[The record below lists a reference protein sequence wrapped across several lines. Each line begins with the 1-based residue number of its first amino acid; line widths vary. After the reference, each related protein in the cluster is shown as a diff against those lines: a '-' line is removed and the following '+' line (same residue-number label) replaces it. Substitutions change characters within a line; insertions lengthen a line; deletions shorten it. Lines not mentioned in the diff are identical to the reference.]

1 MAAAASLLPAAVVV
15 VDASSSFGRPPSAT
29 TTRTTPRT
37 PTRDD
42 GRRRRQAGGGTTQ
55 PPPLFSP
62 RGGGDDDDDGAASA
76 DGAAES
82 GGKNDADGASFEITM
97 DRDGGGKVKVDVAT
111 ANGGGGIGEMI
122 DAARERYASS
132 SSAAAALTALS
143 TVAGG
148 RRGGGATTSTSSSSM
163 SSSSSSSS
171 HISSR
176 FPVSPSELPHF
187 MSMSFMM
194 FLFIYVFTTVRDT
207 KDTLVVSNCGAEAIP
222 FLKLYGV
229 MPCATAFI
237 VAYSKLS
244 DVLDKKLLFYVT
256 LVPFFVFYGV
266 FAFVLFPNR
275 DVLHFVPSGDGGV
288 VGATSAAMNLL
299 RYWSFSLYFV
309 VSELWASAGVPLLF
323 WQVSRRRSK
332 HDVHNIARGVNVSPS
347 ALVSLAEEE
356 REKRKHY
363 LTIVNPFIPRTTMNN
378 LRVALSWPVVS
389 SPLCVGAVYNLE
401 GFTWPSRMKRT
412 NSFHFRV

>member
-1 MAAAASLLPAAVVV
+1 MAAAASLLPVVVV
-15 VDASSSFGRPPSAT
+15 VDASSSFGRPPTAT
-29 TTRTTPRT
+29 TRGATPRT
-37 PTRDD
+37 ATRDD
-42 GRRRRQAGGGTTQ
+42 GRRRRQAGGAA
-55 PPPLFSP
+55 PSPPLFSP
-62 RGGGDDDDDGAASA
+62 RGGGGGGGGGDDGGGNDAAASA
-76 DGAAES
+76 DGGGPG
-82 GGKNDADGASFEITM
+82 GGKNVADGASFEITM

-111 ANGGGGIGEMI
+111 ANGGGGGIGDMI
-122 DAARERYASS
+122 DAARERYAASS
-132 SSAAAALTALS
+132 SSSAAALTALS
-143 TVAGG
+143 TAAGG
-148 RRGGGATTSTSSSSM
+148 RRGGGASTSTSSSSSM
-163 SSSSSSSS
+163 SSSSS

-244 DVLDKKLLFYVT
+244 DVLDKKVLFYVT
-256 LVPFFVFYGV
+256 LVPFFVFYVV

-275 DVLHFVPSGDGGV
+275 DALHFVPSGDGG

-323 WQVSRRRSK
+323 WQVSRREAK
-332 HDVHNIARGVNVSPS
+332 TICNIARGVNASPHLHFAS
-347 ALVSLAEEE
+347 VLS
-356 REKRKHY
+356 
-363 LTIVNPFIPRTTMNN
+363 TILKVLPED
-378 LRVALSWPVVS
+378 
-389 SPLCVGAVYNLE
+389 G
-401 GFTWPSRMKRT
+401 MKRIVFSAT
-412 NSFHFRV
+412 QSLPLP